1 MYWRRRLLVVLGVIV
16 ALLLLYLLLKP
27 DPDPNSGVAAASPS
41 PSPTD
46 GGTPTTSG
54 TATPSASGSPSGSPS
69 ATATG
74 DVCSDSDTEVT
85 ISPRGGTSFAVGTPI
100 TFTMLVKNTSSR
112 SCERDVGAKVNT
124 IDVTSGSVHVW
135 SSDDCAAVGGN
146 DLKALP
152 PTVSYAVA
160 STWNQTLSAPN
171 CPAGQPTA
179 KAGSY
184 DVVGINNGLK
194 SAPVTFTIK

>member
-16 ALLLLYLLLKP
+16 ALLLLFLLLKP
-27 DPDPNSGVAAASPS
+27 DPNTGVVASSPS
-41 PSPTD
+41 PSPT
-46 GGTPTTSG
+46 GSGNPTTSG
-54 TATPSASGSPSGSPS
+54 TATPSVSGSPSGSPS
-69 ATATG
+69 PAATG
-74 DVCSDSDTEVT
+74 DVCTDSDTEVT

-100 TFTMLVKNTSSR
+100 TFTMMVKNTSSR

-124 IDVTSGSVHVW
+124 IEVTSGSVHVW
-135 SSDDCAAVGGN
+135 SSDDCAAAGGN
-146 DLKALP
+146 DIKALP

-171 CPAGQPTA
+171 CPAGQPAA

>member
-16 ALLLLYLLLKP
+16 ALLLLFLLLKP
-27 DPDPNSGVAAASPS
+27 DPNSGVVASSPS
-41 PSPTD
+41 PSPT
-46 GGTPTTSG
+46 GSGAPTTSG
-54 TATPSASGSPSGSPS
+54 TATPSTSGSPSGSPS
-69 ATATG
+69 PTATG
-74 DVCSDSDTEVT
+74 DVCNDSDIEVT
-85 ISPRGGTSFAVGTPI
+85 ISPRGGTSFATGTPI

-112 SCERDVGAKVNT
+112 ACTRDVGAKVNT
-124 IDVTSGSVHVW
+124 IEVTSGSVHVW
-135 SSDDCAAVGGN
+135 SSDDCAATGGS

-179 KAGSY
+179 KPGSY
-184 DVVGINNGLK
+184 EVVGINNGLK
-194 SAPVTFTIK
+194 SAPVTFAIK